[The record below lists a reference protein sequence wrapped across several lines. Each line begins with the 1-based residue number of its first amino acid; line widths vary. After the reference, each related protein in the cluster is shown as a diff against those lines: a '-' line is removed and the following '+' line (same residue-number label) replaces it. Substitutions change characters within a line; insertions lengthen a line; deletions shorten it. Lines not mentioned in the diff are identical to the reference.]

1 MSHCNG
7 CSRFGGKRLSLKS
20 RNLRATLLQ
29 KSYAYL
35 RGCYGLKSRA
45 YFVKGLHF
53 ESSQVKTRKGW
64 SFASWNSSNLARI
77 NSQSI
82 DSILLLFWSSSKSD
96 INWKAAHMLVS
107 AVASWLIN
115 LLFIWKRKEDTFYC
129 TLSRS
134 FHANYRRKSFF
145 KLGSGCVPR
154 NTIENWVQKR
164 VEKYNCT
171 SCWRLLL
178 WFDVQLLRCSPSG
191 SIWKGEERGWIN

>member
-7 CSRFGGKRLSLKS
+7 CSRFGGKRFSLKS

-35 RGCYGLKSRA
+35 RGCYGLKSWA

-115 LLFIWKRKEDTFYC
+115 LLFIWKRKEDTFIA
-129 TLSRS
+129 RS
-134 FHANYRRKSFF
+134 VDPSMLIIGGRAFSSLALAACPGTQMRI
-145 KLGSGCVPR
+145 GCRSV
-154 NTIENWVQKR
+154 
-164 VEKYNCT
+164 
-171 SCWRLLL
+171 
-178 WFDVQLLRCSPSG
+178 
-191 SIWKGEERGWIN
+191 